1 MRHSTWSCA
10 WLYLSVCYWL
20 VGLVTFPGAQ
30 DDDNLWHG
38 DRSHALGKAS
48 SYCYR
53 VTSSEVSDK
62 APRVSGDVSGHS
74 QQIPWTQDCG
84 VAQKMRSR
92 SRKHFYSPLPLI
104 LSPWHYKGWWDI
116 CPPNWCHLLCPA
128 SQLPPSCRDWWVAWC
143 WRWVA
148 GRGRRCSPS
157 PSGPIGCWAGW
168 ASSPSTSDLCTQ
180 ALSSRSGPKQPHRA
194 HSRAVSFSWQGSGHI
209 PVTDSSQITDFSSI
223 KTFPRTC
230 L

>member
-38 DRSHALGKAS
+38 DRSHTLGKAS

-74 QQIPWTQDCG
+74 QQIPWTQDRG

-92 SRKHFYSPLPLI
+92 SRKHFI
-104 LSPWHYKGWWDI
+104 LSPAPDSFTLALQGVMRH
-116 CPPNWCHLLCPA
+116 
-128 SQLPPSCRDWWVAWC
+128 LPPKLVSPPLPCQPAPSLLQGLVGGVVSEVSGRAWEKMLSEPFC
-143 WRWVA
+143 TYRLL
-148 GRGRRCSPS
+148 GRMGFKPQHLWPLYPGSFLPV
-157 PSGPIGCWAGW
+157 
-168 ASSPSTSDLCTQ
+168 
-180 ALSSRSGPKQPHRA
+180 RS
-194 HSRAVSFSWQGSGHI
+194 
-209 PVTDSSQITDFSSI
+209 
-223 KTFPRTC
+223 
-230 L
+230 